1 MRELLSVEVLADLL
15 GSDDFPAEVL
25 DTEAAAK
32 IILQRLSDAG
42 FKVTVDEQAAGMK
55 EVLRLRAEIERL
67 EAAKRR
73 ALQLADERAKEA
85 VELRRQVEH
94 AREMLG
100 FHGFELKEGTSLA
113 AAIDTAMSA
122 LIHERHE
129 LRRQIETLQGGAR

>member
-55 EVLRLRAEIERL
+55 EVLSVR
-67 EAAKRR
+67 
-73 ALQLADERAKEA
+73 
-85 VELRRQVEH
+85 
-94 AREMLG
+94 
-100 FHGFELKEGTSLA
+100 FETS
-113 AAIDTAMSA
+113 
-122 LIHERHE
+122 
-129 LRRQIETLQGGAR
+129 

>member
-85 VELRRQVEH
+85 NALRR
-94 AREMLG
+94 
-100 FHGFELKEGTSLA
+100 EL
-113 AAIDTAMSA
+113 DT
-122 LIHERHE
+122 
-129 LRRQIETLQGGAR
+129 RRKP